1 MSRERDG
8 LLRQRESNE
17 ASIDRLQGELERRDE
32 NSMVELRLLTEKHE
46 QACTQLR
53 ARDYENKQ
61 ASAAAG
67 GREMGFSCVSS
78 HTLVCWSSYSFF
90 ELFRVS

>member
-32 NSMVELRLLTEKHE
+32 NSRVELRLLTEKHE

-67 GREMGFSCVSS
+67 G
-78 HTLVCWSSYSFF
+78 
-90 ELFRVS
+90 